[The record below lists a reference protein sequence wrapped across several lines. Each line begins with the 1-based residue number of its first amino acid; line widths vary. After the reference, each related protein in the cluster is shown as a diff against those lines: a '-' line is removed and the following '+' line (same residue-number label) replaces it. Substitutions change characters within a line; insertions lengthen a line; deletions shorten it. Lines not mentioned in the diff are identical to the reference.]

1 MERLISRAKKY
12 PIRPFPLRRI
22 DCAKKG
28 YIMDDARNRIATS
41 NCMGIL
47 RCKHTTFV
55 QTKRINPKD
64 FNNLLRWGPKH
75 LSDTQMRFE
84 HTISSTP
91 SSSRPQST
99 NKSMIHHYQD
109 MDLLRFEQKTTVLTR
124 KSHLGSIHD
133 CFESHLGFKYIKQ
146 THLHFVIFSN
156 QRNDIL
162 NHA

>member
-22 DCAKKG
+22 DCAKEG

-64 FNNLLRWGPKH
+64 FNNLLRWAPKH

-99 NKSMIHHYQD
+99 INQWYTITKIWITEI
-109 MDLLRFEQKTTVLTR
+109 RTKTTVLTR

>member
-64 FNNLLRWGPKH
+64 FNNLLRWAPKH

-99 NKSMIHHYQD
+99 INQWYTITKIWITEIRTKNHCIN
-109 MDLLRFEQKTTVLTR
+109 QKI
-124 KSHLGSIHD
+124 S
-133 CFESHLGFKYIKQ
+133 LGFNSWLLWVSLGIQIHQTNALAFRYI
-146 THLHFVIFSN
+146 
-156 QRNDIL
+156 
-162 NHA
+162 